1 MSLLI
6 ELLAGANAL
15 KPAIDDIVALLL
27 QGKLTHAEAGELVA
41 KRDAAAKIV
50 DAEAAA
56 EAKAIAGSY
65 RKGKAMYA
73 GVK

>member
-6 ELLAGANAL
+6 ELLAGPAAL

-27 QGKLTHAEAGELVA
+27 RGKVTHAEAARLVA
-41 KRDAAAKIV
+41 VRDAKAKEA
-50 DAEAAA
+50 DEQAAA
-56 EAKAIAGSY
+56 EGQALAGSY